1 MDKIYSRP
9 RIRIPKIVLNRGKK
23 YNNQK
28 NKKIVAIIIILSIAF
43 GTVKIVIDAVYPVF
57 DTLCE
62 TRAKSIATKIS
73 NEQATNVMREHSY
86 DELLTIEK
94 DANNNITMVK
104 SNIIAINE
112 IISDVALKIQDE
124 IDARGREN
132 IEIAMGSFT
141 GNKLLAGRGPGVKI
155 RISSVGSV
163 ETDLKSEFTSKGINQ
178 TLHRV
183 YLDVKC
189 KVNILTPFKD
199 IEKEIVN
206 QVLLVENIIV
216 GRIPETYYNLEGLNA
231 ESDAMEV
238 IQ

>member
-1 MDKIYSRP
+1 MDIESRLKQIKIENY
-9 RIRIPKIVLNRGKK
+9 IYIIYFGIIVL
-23 YNNQK
+23 
-28 NKKIVAIIIILSIAF
+28 ILLIIAF
-43 GTVKIVIDAVYPVF
+43 FTVKIVLDAVYPIF

-62 TRAKSIATKIS
+62 TKAKSIATIIS
-73 NEQATNVMREHSY
+73 NDQASNVMRQHSY
-86 DELLTIEK
+86 EELFTIEK
-94 DANNNITMVK
+94 DSDNNITMVK

-112 IISDVALKIQDE
+112 IISDVAVKIQDD

-155 RISSVGSV
+155 TISPVGTV
-163 ETDLKSEFTSKGINQ
+163 ETDLKSEFSSKGINQ

-199 IEKEIVN
+199 IEKEVAN
-206 QVLLVENIIV
+206 QVLLVENIIL
-216 GRIPETYYNLEGLNA
+216 GRIPETYYNLEGLDA

-238 IQ
+238 MQ